1 MQTIVA
7 GGPAPAASRSVK
19 HSAYERF
26 QQALLTGRLRPGQ
39 VLSQRDLVAM
49 LGVSLGAL
57 RELLPRL
64 ETELLLRVMPQ
75 RGIQIT
81 TVDLRMIRDAYQLR
95 TAYERE
101 ATLTAV
107 DKMPDEVLA
116 RLKAVHLDIL
126 ARAKV
131 NMTPAL
137 LDEAQNVDTDF
148 HNRLIAETD
157 NELLIQAYAVN
168 AIRVRLI
175 KLDRIRLTPL
185 VLAEAF
191 QDHLDIIEA
200 IQSRDHDRACAA
212 IERHMRNA
220 RDRAVAL

>member
-1 MQTIVA
+1 MGTITI
-7 GGPAPAASRSVK
+7 GDPDPTASRSVK

-26 QQALLTGRLRPGQ
+26 QQALLTGRIRPGQ
-39 VLSQRDLVAM
+39 ILSQRDLVGM
-49 LGVSLGAL
+49 LDVSLGAL

-101 ATLTAV
+101 ATLAAV
-107 DKMPDEVLA
+107 DKMSDEELA
-116 RLKAVHLDIL
+116 ALKAVHLDIL
-126 ARAKV
+126 ARAETD
-131 NMTPAL
+131 MTPEL
-137 LDEAQNVDTDF
+137 LDEAQNIDTDF
-148 HNRLIAETD
+148 HNQLIDQTG

-191 QDHLDIIEA
+191 KDHLDIIDA

-220 RDRAVAL
+220 RDRAVEL